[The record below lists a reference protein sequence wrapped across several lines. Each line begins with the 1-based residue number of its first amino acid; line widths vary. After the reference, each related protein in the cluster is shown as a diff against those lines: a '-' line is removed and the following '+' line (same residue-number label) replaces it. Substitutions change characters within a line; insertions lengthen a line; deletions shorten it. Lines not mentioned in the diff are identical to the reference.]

1 MSFHVGIST
10 NPKSFPLLGAALAI
24 VFWVVD
30 AAIDAHFFQA
40 EDTFVES
47 LFRPEPIEL
56 WMRSLVV
63 VILILF
69 GYYAKANLI
78 SQQKNSAELRR
89 YKDHLEQLVDHRTR
103 KLHEANSKLI
113 DEISE
118 RKTVEAEL
126 ERLATTDPL
135 TSLFNRRK
143 FEALLDYE
151 IEKDRRYPN
160 GLSLI
165 FCDIDRFKRINDE
178 HGHDVGDEVLKTF
191 SIKMKN
197 SIRSTDFIARWGGE
211 EFVLIIAHTTPELTA
226 SMAEKLRETI
236 ASHDFP
242 EAIRVTASFGVSH
255 LNSDDTRSTLISRAD
270 EALYLAKE
278 NGRNRVEVLLV

>member
-1 MSFHVGIST
+1 M
-10 NPKSFPLLGAALAI
+10 GAALAI

-30 AAIDAHFFQA
+30 AAIDSQMFQA
-40 EDTFVES
+40 EDNFAES

-63 VILILF
+63 VILIFF

-78 SQQKNSAELRR
+78 SQQAVSAELRR

-103 KLHEANSKLI
+103 ELSETNNKLL

-118 RKTVEAEL
+118 RKKIEVEL

-151 IEKDRRYPN
+151 IERDRRYQN

-165 FCDIDRFKRINDE
+165 FCDIDRFKLINDE
-178 HGHDVGDEVLKTF
+178 HGHDIGDEVLKTF
-191 SIKMKN
+191 SLKMK
-197 SIRSTDFIARWGGE
+197 SSVRSTDIIARWGGE
-211 EFVLIIAHTTPELTA
+211 EFVLIITHTTSDQTA
-226 SMAEKLRETI
+226 AMAEKLRETI
-236 ASHDFP
+236 AKHDFP
-242 EAIRVTASFGVSH
+242 EVHWVTASFGVTH
-255 LNSDDTRSTLISRAD
+255 LNADDTRSTLISRAD